1 MFYNKYRCTP
11 PGTQKHKGSI
21 ALFLVAI
28 LFVVSVIC
36 TSLATIAQATF
47 SSGSSSKI
55 TLQALQYADAKSE
68 IIKATKY
75 EELTAHERTIINNS
89 IYQDE
94 VIIGPET
101 SYPGNEE
108 IKQKVC
114 TVNVYRLDEE
124 YPRYSLNVI
133 RTSVSLDNS
142 VPVGSIL
149 PYNGDLD
156 DIPENWA
163 LCDGKNGTPD
173 LRDRFITGAG
183 NIYSLDDTG
192 GENEVK
198 LEADQNVSHF
208 HTFGFN
214 ASNNTGYFL
223 SMGLSKKLLP
233 SLPNGGGA
241 QNWNGSG
248 SNGSMCNRT
257 GDNLI
262 TSLAV
267 GIDASKPHENR
278 PPYYALYY
286 IMKIK

>member
-1 MFYNKYRCTP
+1 MLIPLLLF
-11 PGTQKHKGSI
+11 I
-21 ALFLVAI
+21 AVL
-28 LFVVSVIC
+28 S

-47 SSGSSSKI
+47 STSSSSKI
-55 TLQALQYADAKSE
+55 ALQALQYADAKSE
-68 IIKATKY
+68 ILRATKY
-75 EELTAHERTIINNS
+75 DELTAHERTVINNS

-183 NIYSLDDTG
+183 NSYDIGDFG

-198 LEADQNVSHF
+198 LEAEQNVSHY
-208 HTFGFN
+208 HYFGYN
-214 ASNNTGYFL
+214 ANYNNGQWPCLRDSAIIPKYPTVNGVVP
-223 SMGLSKKLLP
+223 SASK
-233 SLPNGGGA
+233 
-241 QNWNGSG
+241 WNGSG
-248 SNGSMCNRT
+248 GGNWWGWDKGNSSYLLSN
-257 GDNLI
+257 LV
-262 TSLAV
+262 TSVSYGL
-267 GIDASKPHENR
+267 DSSKPHENR

>member
-1 MFYNKYRCTP
+1 MLIPLLLF
-11 PGTQKHKGSI
+11 I
-21 ALFLVAI
+21 AVL
-28 LFVVSVIC
+28 S

-47 SSGSSSKI
+47 STSSSSKI
-55 TLQALQYADAKSE
+55 ALQALQYADAKSE
-68 IIKATKY
+68 ILRATKY
-75 EELTAHERTIINNS
+75 DELTAHERTVINNS

-183 NIYSLDDTG
+183 NSYDIGDFGGNNKVNLEPYNLPANALSLNTQVWLTTGSGTNQPEYQFGDT
-192 GENEVK
+192 ENFDA
-198 LEADQNVSHF
+198 LWYTRTS
-208 HTFGFN
+208 
-214 ASNNTGYFL
+214 
-223 SMGLSKKLLP
+223 
-233 SLPNGGGA
+233 GGGGWHYEYYKTFERVLKEN
-241 QNWNGSG
+241 NWNSEP
-248 SNGSMCNRT
+248 
-257 GDNLI
+257 I
-262 TSLAV
+262 
-267 GIDASKPHENR
+267 ENR

-286 IMKIK
+286 IMKVK

>member
-1 MFYNKYRCTP
+1 MLIPLLLF
-11 PGTQKHKGSI
+11 I
-21 ALFLVAI
+21 AVL
-28 LFVVSVIC
+28 S

-47 SSGSSSKI
+47 STSSSSKI
-55 TLQALQYADAKSE
+55 ALQALQYADAKSE
-68 IIKATKY
+68 ILRATKY
-75 EELTAHERTIINNS
+75 DELTAHERTIINNS

-183 NIYSLDDTG
+183 KAYALGNTG
-192 GENEVK
+192 GEN
-198 LEADQNVSHF
+198 NII
-208 HTFGFN
+208 
-214 ASNNTGYFL
+214 
-223 SMGLSKKLLP
+223 LSKTNLP
-233 SLPNGGGA
+233 KDAATSV
-241 QNWNGSG
+241 SG
-248 SNGSMCNRT
+248 SV
-257 GDNLI
+257 I
-262 TSLAV
+262 TSFKAGYSYKGQYSWGKSTSGGKDANWCMDLGGFSATLFN
-267 GIDASKPHENR
+267 GWNSTPIDIR